1 MAESIQILAK
11 SKGGNVS
18 DDDVDAMLSHINPI
32 PTSFKDLVS
41 SDKKGSEDVS
51 LIPRIDD

>member
-1 MAESIQILAK
+1 MINQKVVIDS
-11 SKGGNVS
+11 
-18 DDDVDAMLSHINPI
+18 AMMSHINPI

-51 LIPRIDD
+51 SIPRIDD